1 MDRVDPWRDV
11 GGAWGLKGARHFWR
25 EGGVLKKV
33 PTTFRKDAP
42 FLTVCA
48 VLAAALSAAYV
59 AFYLRGGPRIIDATS
74 YFLEARA
81 FAEGHLAFHLDE
93 PVASTLGRFLVRSD
107 APDGPRAAVIFPPG
121 YPAVLALGFLVG
133 HPLVI
138 GPLLAAAITFST
150 WALAHAVAVVAKD
163 EPSSFVSIPRM
174 AVLFSIVCVAL
185 RYHTADTMSHGL
197 SALCFSGALAF
208 VLGAVRAL
216 QEGRSTV
223 GPSVGVGFF
232 GGWLA
237 ATRPVSA
244 LALGL
249 VVAFVLASSLRAH
262 PRASLRVIFA
272 AALGC
277 LPGLVLLAVHQHAAT
292 GQWFTSSQTAYY
304 AVADGP
310 PGCFRYGFGA
320 NIGCVGE
327 HGEFVQRNLPHG
339 YGAYAATATTLRR
352 LKQHLVDAGNSEPFF
367 LVLLGGFI
375 VAWRD
380 PRLRFLS
387 IGVLAQI
394 LAYVPFYFDG
404 NYPGGGARF
413 YADILPL
420 EHVLLALAVKRFAE
434 RAIDVHAERRRIAAL
449 LVLAPLG
456 FFLRG
461 RFEHESLRDREGG
474 RPMFEA
480 WRLPDVS
487 APALLFVDTDHGFNL
502 AFDPDKQQHVSSSNR
517 LISNQWSVVRFRGD
531 ALDLFAWQARGKP
544 AAYRYVFPLG
554 SAEPEVS
561 VIPYKPLDPQ
571 PNFIEAAN
579 LWPFLAQED
588 GYARISWAEGFCT
601 REPGSREVIVVP
613 SSPDKPA
620 SITLDLPASFLKGQ
634 RLVPVLGFGGSG
646 SATVTWQV
654 DGHDAHSEQVTFGHA
669 PLHELRP
676 PCVQVAPFVVPYE
689 VKKLSFR
696 VVRNAG
702 PANGGVAINR
712 FWIGEP
718 EKH

>member
-1 MDRVDPWRDV
+1 
-11 GGAWGLKGARHFWR
+11 
-25 EGGVLKKV
+25 LKKV

-48 VLAAALSAAYV
+48 FLAAALSAAYV

-81 FAEGHLAFHLDE
+81 SAKGNPAFHLAE
-93 PVASTLGRFLVRSD
+93 PALSALGRSFVRHA

-121 YPAVLALGFLVG
+121 YPAVLALGFLIG

-150 WALAHAVAVVAKD
+150 WALAREVAKD
-163 EPSSFVSIPRM
+163 EPSSLFSIPRL
-174 AVLFSIVCVAL
+174 AVIFSVACAAL

-208 VLGAVRAL
+208 ALGAVRAL
-216 QEGRSTV
+216 DEGRRSV
-223 GPSVGVGFF
+223 GPSLGIGLCA
-232 GGWLA
+232 GWLA

-249 VVAFVLASSLRAH
+249 TLAFVLASTLRAH
-262 PRASLRVIFA
+262 SRAGLRLIFA
-272 AALGC
+272 AALAC
-277 LPGLVLLAVHQHAAT
+277 LPGLVLLLAHQHAAT
-292 GQWFTSSQTAYY
+292 GHWFTSSQTAYY

-327 HGEFVQRNLPHG
+327 HGEFVQHNPPHG
-339 YGAYAATATTLRR
+339 YGAYAPAARTLRR

-367 LVLLGGFI
+367 LVVLAGLVF
-375 VAWRD
+375 AWRD
-380 PRLRFLS
+380 PRWRLLS

-394 LAYVPFYFDG
+394 AAYVPFYFDG

-413 YADILPL
+413 YADVLPL
-420 EHVLLALAVKRFAE
+420 EHVLAALAVTRFAE
-434 RAIDVHAERRRIAAL
+434 RAIDLRAQRRRIATLIAL
-449 LVLAPLG
+449 VPLG
-456 FFLRG
+456 FFVRG
-461 RFEHESLRDREGG
+461 RFEHEALRDRDGG
-474 RPMFEA
+474 RPMLEA
-480 WRLPDVS
+480 SRLPHVPG
-487 APALLFVDTDHGFNL
+487 PALLFIDTDHGFNL
-502 AFDPDKQQHVSSSNR
+502 AFDPDNPTKSLS
-517 LISNQWSVVRFRGD
+517 SNQWSVVRSRGD

-544 AAYRYVFPLG
+544 AAYRYEFPLG
-554 SAEPEVS
+554 NAGIEPEVR
-561 VIPYKPLDPQ
+561 VIPYVPAKEHS
-571 PNFIEAAN
+571 NFIEAAN
-579 LWPFLAQED
+579 LWPFAAQEH
-588 GYARISWAEGFCT
+588 GYGQISWAEGFCT

-613 SSPDKPA
+613 VSPDKPA
-620 SITLDLPASFLKGQ
+620 SITFDLPASFLKGQ
-634 RLVPVLGFGGSG
+634 QLVPVLGFEGQG
-646 SATVTWQV
+646 SATMSWLV
-654 DGHDAHSEQVTFGHA
+654 DGRIAHSEQVAFDTDKD
-669 PLHELRP
+669 LELRP
-676 PCVQVAPFVVPYE
+676 PCRLEAPFVVPHE
-689 VKKLSFR
+689 LQSLSFR

-712 FWIGEP
+712 FLIRDP